1 MASTVL
7 PSSHLTPRTVPP
19 HLIPVIIA
27 MTKQDHEI
35 NNGRDRAQANKLVT
49 AVPAPLLS

>member
-1 MASTVL
+1 MASTAL
-7 PSSHLTPRTVPP
+7 PSSYLTPRTVPP